1 MKCKNYEDFCVLFER
16 VSDMIARLDYG
27 GSMVDLSSL
36 REHLD
41 SIVQANPVFMGYYMG
56 TPFEVCKDTGF
67 RTTNDCPDYL
77 RS

>member
-1 MKCKNYEDFCVLFER
+1 MKCKNYEDFCALFER

-27 GSMVDLSSL
+27 GSVVDLTGL
-36 REHLD
+36 RKYLD
-41 SIVQANPVFMGYYMG
+41 ALAQANPVFMRQYLGL
-56 TPFEVCKDTGF
+56 EF